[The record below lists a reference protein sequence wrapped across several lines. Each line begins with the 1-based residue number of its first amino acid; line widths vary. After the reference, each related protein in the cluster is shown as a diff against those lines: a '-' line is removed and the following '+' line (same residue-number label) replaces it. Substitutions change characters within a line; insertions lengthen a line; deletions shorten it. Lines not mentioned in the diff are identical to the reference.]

1 MPTTSTCK
9 ALAHVLRQVLPGD
22 LADANAHLRAENER
36 LRAEVNQLRAAAMSP
51 YGNNVHESFA
61 FRQRL
66 SWKEFAEQRDQKAR
80 RLANKID
87 IALTRLLQAEHDAG
101 REHEKRTLASISA
114 LLWDNE
120 LLLDP
125 LPVSGGQNLED
136 EEEARQE
143 SQEEDEE
150 SESEYEE
157 ESEEE
162 TPVFQSEGEPEPEM

>member
-1 MPTTSTCK
+1 MMPTTSTCK
-9 ALAHVLRQVLPGD
+9 ALAHALRQELPGD
-22 LADANAHLRAENER
+22 LADANASLRAENER

-87 IALTRLLQAEHDAG
+87 IALTRLLQAEHDAC
-101 REHEKRTLASISA
+101 RQHDKHTLASISA

-120 LLLDP
+120 FLLDP
-125 LPVSGGQNLED
+125 LPVSGGQED

-162 TPVFQSEGEPEPEM
+162 TPVFQSEREPEPEM

>member
-1 MPTTSTCK
+1 M
-9 ALAHVLRQVLPGD
+9 Q
-22 LADANAHLRAENER
+22 
-36 LRAEVNQLRAAAMSP
+36 AEVNQLQTAAMSP
-51 YGNNVHESFA
+51 YGNNIHESRPFH
-61 FRQRL
+61 QRL

-80 RLANKID
+80 RLANNID
-87 IALTRLLQAEHDAG
+87 IALTRLLQAEHAAC
-101 REHEKRTLASISA
+101 RQHEKHTLASISA

-136 EEEARQE
+136 EEDARQE
-143 SQEEDEE
+143 NQEEDEE

>member
-1 MPTTSTCK
+1 M
-9 ALAHVLRQVLPGD
+9 Q
-22 LADANAHLRAENER
+22 
-36 LRAEVNQLRAAAMSP
+36 AEVNQLQAAAMSP
-51 YGNNVHESFA
+51 YGNNIHESRPFH
-61 FRQRL
+61 QRL

-101 REHEKRTLASISA
+101 RQHEKHTLALISA

-120 LLLDP
+120 LMLDP
-125 LPVSGGQNLED
+125 LPASGQD

-143 SQEEDEE
+143 NHEEDEE

>member
-1 MPTTSTCK
+1 MNLRKNELEQTWQ
-9 ALAHVLRQVLPGD
+9 AAVLRLTEEKVELEQ
-22 LADANAHLRAENER
+22 R
-36 LRAEVNQLRAAAMSP
+36 LQAEVNQLQAAAMSP
-51 YGNNVHESFA
+51 YGNNIHESRPFH
-61 FRQRL
+61 QRL

-87 IALTRLLQAEHDAG
+87 IALTRLLQAEHDACG
-101 REHEKRTLASISA
+101 QNQKRTLASISA

-143 SQEEDEE
+143 SQREDEE

-157 ESEEE
+157 ESEAE
-162 TPVFQSEGEPEPEM
+162 THVFQSEEEPEPEM

>member
-1 MPTTSTCK
+1 MMPTTSTCK
-9 ALAHVLRQVLPGD
+9 ALAHVLRQELPGD

-101 REHEKRTLASISA
+101 RQPEKRTLASISTV
-114 LLWDNE
+114 LWDNE
-120 LLLDP
+120 LKLDP
-125 LPVSGGQNLED
+125 LPAPGQD

-143 SQEEDEE
+143 NHEEDEE

-157 ESEEE
+157 ESEAE
-162 TPVFQSEGEPEPEM
+162 THVFQSEEEPEPEM